1 MVVYW
6 DSFQMETLFWATLG
20 NVLGSLL
27 NREFGAGILRRRGAK
42 WLGITQQR
50 WSQAEGWFQNMGS
63 ELVTGLG
70 FVIGDPLTIV
80 AGTLGISRARFLIL
94 VTFGKVV
101 RYWIL
106 VYAIEIGST
115 SQ

>member
-1 MVVYW
+1 M
-6 DSFQMETLFWATLG
+6 
-20 NVLGSLL
+20 LGSLL

-50 WSQAEGWFQNMGS
+50 WSQGVGWFQKYGQWS
-63 ELVTGLG
+63 LLLAWLP
-70 FVIGDPLTIV
+70 VIGDPLTIV

-94 VTFGKVV
+94 VTLGKAV

-106 VYAIEIGST
+106 VYAIELGST